1 MGGRKRDWEGP
12 PFGKHEFQDQCD
24 ECLSECWKDLP
35 RIARLSDFEAH
46 MDRNNFR
53 FAKTM
58 PDAPHWYT
66 LRKTWENDE
75 EFVTCVQFIRD
86 HGNVEYFWG
95 KPYTKL
101 EHGGYKYWSMGYP
114 LDVTILINRAEHP
127 SPVFDELG
135 NRLEK
140 NEEEGGDVE
149 RTPDEE
155 RIRLNLA
162 ERKKFPTTLAPPYGR
177 HEALRDWSLELGY
190 WEGYEEC
197 LAECWPNLRKL
208 DDMDEFRRHVANN
221 KWQFGKTT
229 PWAPHWYTLRKT
241 WRDSQGWVSRG
252 MREDPA
258 EQELFCQCIQF
269 IREHGEMEWYG
280 KMPYI
285 KLICD
290 GFKYWSNG
298 WPLDVCVVINRAEYP
313 SPASDEVGN
322 RLTETG

>member
-75 EFVTCVQFIRD
+75 EFVACVQFIRD

-127 SPVFDELG
+127 STVFDELG
-135 NRLEK
+135 NRLS
-140 NEEEGGDVE
+140 NSV
-149 RTPDEE
+149 
-155 RIRLNLA
+155 A
-162 ERKKFPTTLAPPYGR
+162 KK
-177 HEALRDWSLELGY
+177 
-190 WEGYEEC
+190 
-197 LAECWPNLRKL
+197 
-208 DDMDEFRRHVANN
+208 
-221 KWQFGKTT
+221 
-229 PWAPHWYTLRKT
+229 
-241 WRDSQGWVSRG
+241 
-252 MREDPA
+252 
-258 EQELFCQCIQF
+258 
-269 IREHGEMEWYG
+269 
-280 KMPYI
+280 
-285 KLICD
+285 
-290 GFKYWSNG
+290 
-298 WPLDVCVVINRAEYP
+298 PL
-313 SPASDEVGN
+313 
-322 RLTETG
+322 